1 MIFNTFQFRLF
12 IRVTI
17 LAISLFVCAYSM
29 LHFPVIYVCLIALVC
44 LFQIVSLYHSLKR
57 AHDEVQDFVQSIKY
71 KDFTKHFNIKQAPT
85 DLKQLR
91 EGFNSINRSFKDM
104 SREKEMQYQYLQKIL
119 EIINTAIISYDLESG
134 EVNWVNDTFKKIFG
148 IPYLK
153 NIHALGKRDTALYE
167 AVIAIQ
173 SSGGQVISVQ
183 DKNEHLKILITATV
197 FKTEGK
203 TNKIVALQNINAALD
218 ENEGQAWQKLLS
230 VMTHEIMN
238 SIAPISS
245 LANTLSDN
253 LKQVPKELSQQYKDL
268 EDIELGLSTIYRRS
282 EGLLK
287 FAQVYRNLNKISQPQ
302 LEDVFVT
309 DLFENIA
316 NLMHPTLE
324 KNKIEL
330 EIILKDPQLQLQI
343 DLHLIEQIIL
353 NLTLNAIEALK
364 EASNKKIIFT
374 AFAEEDKRF
383 IKISDTGSGMSKEVL
398 DKIFIPFFS
407 TKKNGSGIGLS
418 LSKQIMLMHK
428 GSIHAQSIEGQGTV
442 FVLGF

>member
-12 IRVTI
+12 LRIAV
-17 LAISLFVCAYSM
+17 LAVSIFVCVYVG
-29 LHFPVIYVCLIALVC
+29 LHFKAIYTALLTVFC
-44 LFQIVSLYHSLKR
+44 IYQMIQLYR
-57 AHDEVQDFVQSIKY
+57 NIMRMQREVQDFVQSIGY
-71 KDFTKHFNIKQAPT
+71 KDFTKHFNIQKAPK
-85 DLKQLR
+85 DLRQLR
-91 EGFNSINRSFKDM
+91 EGFNAINTSFKDM
-104 SREKEMQYQYLQKIL
+104 SREKELQYQYLQKIL
-119 EIINTAIISYDLESG
+119 EIINTGIVSYNLQTG
-134 EVNWVNDTFKKIFG
+134 EVNWLNDTFKKMFG

-153 NIHALGKRDTALYE
+153 NISAIEKRDKILYN
-167 AVIAIQ
+167 AVASIQSSVGQVIAIQ
-173 SSGGQVISVQ
+173 
-183 DKNEHLKILITATV
+183 DKNENLKILVTATI
-197 FKTEGK
+197 FKTGGT

-245 LANTLSDN
+245 LANTLSDH
-253 LKQVPKELSQQYKDL
+253 LKQIPKTLSEQYKDI
-268 EDIELGLSTIYRRS
+268 EDIELGLDTIHRRS

-302 LEDVFVT
+302 LDTVLVL

-316 NLMHPTLE
+316 NLMQPTLE
-324 KNKIEL
+324 KNEIEL
-330 EIILKDPQLQLQI
+330 DIILKDPQLQLKI
-343 DLHLIEQIIL
+343 DLHLIEQILL
-353 NLTLNAIEALK
+353 NLTLNAIEALRD
-364 EASNKKIIFT
+364 SQHKKITFT
-374 AFAEEDKRF
+374 AFTEEEKTF
-383 IKISDTGSGMSKEVL
+383 IKISDTGSGMTEEVL

-428 GSIHAQSIEGQGTV
+428 GSIHAQSILGQGTV